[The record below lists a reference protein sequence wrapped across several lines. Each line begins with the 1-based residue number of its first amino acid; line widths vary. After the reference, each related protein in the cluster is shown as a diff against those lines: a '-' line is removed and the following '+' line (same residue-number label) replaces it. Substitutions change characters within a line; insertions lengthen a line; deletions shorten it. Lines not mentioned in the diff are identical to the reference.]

1 MIKSKF
7 EVRKIPNPDSDMVS
21 HIHVIVIA
29 PQTKKKVVS
38 ITCLNLQKH
47 QIFSKIKISNRKSSG
62 QEFFHYI

>member
-7 EVRKIPNPDSDMVS
+7 VERKIPNPDSDMVS

-38 ITCLNLQKH
+38 ITCLNLQKQ
-47 QIFSKIKISNRKSSG
+47 QIFSKIKT
-62 QEFFHYI
+62 